1 VCAAAAR
8 SPDKYVELNKEL
20 DLLHTLFDHIA
31 MLPMRGVGISRAMAR
46 LLKSTA
52 GVHVDAPTTL
62 SEHDMI
68 AIKLPKI
75 IAAFKAA
82 GQEYKPGDFVF
93 CARCLAT
100 EHDPD
105 GNINYLASS
114 DAAGDGWVL
123 ETQVGGPP
131 RCVAACPPSLACARA
146 PPSLYRPRA
155 GGSRTAGGARGLR
168 ALQALG
174 GGH

>member
-1 VCAAAAR
+1 VCAAVAR
-8 SPDKYVELNKEL
+8 SPDKYVELNKQL
-20 DLLHTLFDHIA
+20 DLLDKLFDHPA
-31 MLPMRGVGISRAMAR
+31 MLPMRGVGISRAMLAK
-46 LLKSTA
+46 LLMSTA
-52 GVHVDAPTTL
+52 SVHVDAQTTL
-62 SEHDMI
+62 TQHDMM

-75 IAAFKAA
+75 IAAFKEA
-82 GQEYKPGDFVF
+82 GQECKPGDLVF

-100 EHDPD
+100 AHDPD
-105 GNINYLASS
+105 GNINYFASS

-123 ETQVGGPP
+123 ETQVGWPVLP
-131 RCVAACPPSLACARA
+131 HSHTQVT

-155 GGSRTAGGARGLR
+155 GGRRTAGGARGLR